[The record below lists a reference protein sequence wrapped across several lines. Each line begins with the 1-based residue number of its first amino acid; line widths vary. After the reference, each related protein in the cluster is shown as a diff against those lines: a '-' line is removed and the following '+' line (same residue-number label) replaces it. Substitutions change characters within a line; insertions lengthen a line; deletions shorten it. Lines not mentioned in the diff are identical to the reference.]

1 MTEQICKELGI
12 KQEELHRYPT
22 LQQLIK
28 EYEEIK
34 VFQKVLQR
42 MLGVDRLI
50 QISLRADSIP
60 AQGKTQTETDELTD

>member
-12 KQEELHRYPT
+12 KPKELHRYPS

-28 EYEEIK
+28 EYEEMKI
-34 VFQKVLQR
+34 FQKVLQR

-60 AQGKTQTETDELTD
+60 AQEKT